1 MADTNDRP
9 SFSEG
14 DATVRITWVD
24 YQMSKGGNP
33 MLAFKLEGTDGD
45 SKGARTTHRIP
56 LIGKMMWRFY
66 NFCRAAGVN
75 AKDAFLARKSPED
88 LLEIFV
94 GKEVIATFESSKYKD
109 KDGINRV
116 GYDVA
121 TTKPV
126 DPEAQ
131 AVAAFTAGDFP
142 TGDSLVEITW
152 VDLVESST
160 GKPMLNFK
168 LVSSIGPK
176 AGAEHTYRAVLTDSS
191 VWKHDDLATAVG
203 LVPAQAFAT
212 RHDPDA
218 LLQTWVG
225 KKLKVIGKE
234 STYEDR
240 DGNERKGVDIV
251 AIESL
256 DPKIRERMEL
266 ARKARMT
273 GGTLDDAPATG
284 GDNEIPF

>member
-1 MADTNDRP
+1 MADTNNRP

-14 DATVRITWVD
+14 DASVRITWVD
-24 YQMSKGGNP
+24 YQMSRGGNP

-75 AKDAFLARKSPED
+75 AKDAFLARTNPEV

-126 DPEAQ
+126 DLEAQ
-131 AVAAFTAGDFP
+131 AVAAFTAADFP
-142 TGDSLVEITW
+142 TGDALVEITW

-203 LVPAQAFAT
+203 ITPPRPSPRATTPTPCSRPGSARSSRSSARSPPTRTATATSARAWTSWPSRASTRRSASAWSSPA
-212 RHDPDA
+212 R
-218 LLQTWVG
+218 
-225 KKLKVIGKE
+225 
-234 STYEDR
+234 
-240 DGNERKGVDIV
+240 
-251 AIESL
+251 
-256 DPKIRERMEL
+256 
-266 ARKARMT
+266 
-273 GGTLDDAPATG
+273 PA
-284 GDNEIPF
+284 